1 MKIDPIKREIFDNLI
16 PISLSL
22 FIISSVFNVPF
33 LLKLFFFIIVT
44 SIFLIKENLKKNY
57 NEYFNNFHI
66 ILFSIYCLFSF
77 IFINPDFSFSWSPRI
92 LNILALSF
100 LSIFIARNSASIYT
114 KTMEYSIIFTSIIL
128 LVSVIIHWFVFE
140 SIFLS
145 ASLFFEEFSE
155 ENYATKNTLGVFIC
169 LLMPYLIF
177 KMMKSL
183 SVFNII
189 SFLIFAISIFYL
201 FSRTALVLYFTIL
214 ILMTLTLNR
223 RIFITSLLIIILTI
237 SAAFIFKITP
247 ENYNYLKGMSNQQI
261 KIDRNYEI
269 ETVNDVFSL
278 SSYRS
283 KYIIKGIKGFLE
295 NPIMGK
301 GLTTFQQNNIQRDS
315 NQKLLRKQTSHN
327 DYVQILFE
335 QGLVGI
341 FIIFYIYFIILYRLL
356 PLRKKEI
363 LVNFKIIQFLVLII
377 SMNLINLLDHALFWI
392 FISLNYMSKQSSKNK
407 ITY

>member
-1 MKIDPIKREIFDNLI
+1 
-16 PISLSL
+16 
-22 FIISSVFNVPF
+22 
-33 LLKLFFFIIVT
+33 
-44 SIFLIKENLKKNY
+44 
-57 NEYFNNFHI
+57 
-66 ILFSIYCLFSF
+66 
-77 IFINPDFSFSWSPRI
+77 
-92 LNILALSF
+92 
-100 LSIFIARNSASIYT
+100 
-114 KTMEYSIIFTSIIL
+114 
-128 LVSVIIHWFVFE
+128 
-140 SIFLS
+140 
-145 ASLFFEEFSE
+145 
-155 ENYATKNTLGVFIC
+155 
-169 LLMPYLIF
+169 
-177 KMMKSL
+177 
-183 SVFNII
+183 
-189 SFLIFAISIFYL
+189 
-201 FSRTALVLYFTIL
+201 
-214 ILMTLTLNR
+214 
-223 RIFITSLLIIILTI
+223 
-237 SAAFIFKITP
+237 
-247 ENYNYLKGMSNQQI
+247 MSNQQI

-278 SSYRS
+278 SSYRG